1 MMINIPMLSISP
13 SGHTFHHI
21 GYATT
26 SLVREREFFKHLG
39 YEQEGLDF
47 KDPVQGILGCFL
59 QGPGPR
65 LELLENLPGSNT
77 LTPWLNT
84 GIKMYHIAYE
94 VEDLENAI
102 VWARSR
108 RGKMTVPPVPAIAFH
123 GRRICFFAFRQG
135 PMLEFIE
142 L

>member
-1 MMINIPMLSISP
+1 MPNTTMLSISP
-13 SGHTFHHI
+13 NEHTFHHI

-26 SLVREREFFKHLG
+26 SLVRAREFFTHVG
-39 YEQEGLDF
+39 YVREGLDF
-47 KDPVQGILGCFL
+47 EDPEQGILGCFL

-77 LTPWLNT
+77 LTPWLST

-102 VWARSR
+102 FWARSQ
-108 RGKMTVPPVPAIAFH
+108 RGKMTVPPVSAIAFQ

-142 L
+142 R